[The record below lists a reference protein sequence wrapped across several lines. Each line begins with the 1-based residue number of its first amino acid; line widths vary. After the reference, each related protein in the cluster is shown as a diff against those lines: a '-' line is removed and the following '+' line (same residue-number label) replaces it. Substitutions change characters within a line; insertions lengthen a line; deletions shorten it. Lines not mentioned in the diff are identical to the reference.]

1 MDTNT
6 MDIIEMTESGVKLI
20 VGYVHKNIVY
30 VLHALESTYSH
41 LNKGQIADKEQM
53 SEAIKEVINS
63 ASHSLNRK
71 IQDLVLVIPPLEL
84 KIASDEGHTN
94 TVSKDGSVKK
104 FDVSNAISILLK
116 KLDMG
121 KDEKMIDVVP
131 YRYAYD
137 NNVQTRFFKD
147 DIYSN
152 TINISANVYYCE
164 QKYYET
170 MVVAI
175 KDAGFNVSRTLF
187 APVCLVSLLS
197 SYNIP
202 DKFLFLDF
210 GAGLTT
216 FGLASGG
223 RLVKSQVLNYG
234 SEDLT
239 HALMNKFHL
248 SYDRADY
255 LKKVYGLSDN
265 PDIEFTFEE
274 GFKVQDIKDTLIES
288 LNTLIDFM
296 RKYVLEFDIPEFYPI
311 FLTGGGSNLFGIET
325 YISSAFQ
332 IGVSLY
338 TPEFFGARNKAYSNL
353 VAALMHLSIYSENYI
368 KENKKDFTMT
378 RVGEKIDLKK
388 INDDEL

>member
-1 MDTNT
+1 
-6 MDIIEMTESGVKLI
+6 
-20 VGYVHKNIVY
+20 
-30 VLHALESTYSH
+30 
-41 LNKGQIADKEQM
+41 
-53 SEAIKEVINS
+53 
-63 ASHSLNRK
+63 
-71 IQDLVLVIPPLEL
+71 
-84 KIASDEGHTN
+84 
-94 TVSKDGSVKK
+94 
-104 FDVSNAISILLK
+104 
-116 KLDMG
+116 
-121 KDEKMIDVVP
+121 
-131 YRYAYD
+131 
-137 NNVQTRFFKD
+137 
-147 DIYSN
+147 
-152 TINISANVYYCE
+152 
-164 QKYYET
+164 
-170 MVVAI
+170 
-175 KDAGFNVSRTLF
+175 
-187 APVCLVSLLS
+187 
-197 SYNIP
+197 
-202 DKFLFLDF
+202 
-210 GAGLTT
+210 
-216 FGLASGG
+216 
-223 RLVKSQVLNYG
+223 
-234 SEDLT
+234 
-239 HALMNKFHL
+239 MNKFHL